1 MRRPNDNEL
10 KASEGRG
17 SIVNHLAGLCRA
29 PVVATAIIFI
39 VSAGLLNSA
48 PLGSAPSD
56 LPTMDGVPTAK
67 PEDVGMSSARIA
79 RLSDVMQ
86 GYVDRREV
94 SGVVTLVAR
103 RGKVVH
109 FEKFG
114 MRDAERGIPMTHDT
128 IFRIASMTKPV
139 VSVALMMLYEEG
151 QFQLRDPISKWLPE
165 FTNMQV
171 AVPAPAQERIATPYK
186 TIPAAR
192 PITVQHILTHT
203 AGLANSYRGLTQQVF
218 QEMVG
223 RTKPGDTIGDMVSRL
238 AELPLNFH
246 PGDAWEY
253 GRATDV
259 VGRLVEVMS
268 GQTLD
273 EFVRERIFDPL
284 KMTDTHFYLPTSKL
298 ARFAALYHPGDD
310 GKIVLTEAPTVES
323 RYVREPHVY
332 FSGAGGLVST
342 TRDYF
347 RFHQMMLNG
356 GELDGV
362 RLLSRKTVELMT
374 VNHTADHGIWLTG
387 PGYGFGLGYSVVTDL
402 GQSGAPNT
410 VGTYSWGGAFAT
422 KFWVD
427 PKEELIGILMTQV
440 RPYTHLNLR
449 KDLSTLTYQAIID

>member
-1 MRRPNDNEL
+1 MRRPTDDEL
-10 KASEGRG
+10 MASEGRG
-17 SIVNHLAGLCRA
+17 SNVNTLAGLCRA
-29 PVVATAIIFI
+29 TVVATAIVLII
-39 VSAGLLNSA
+39 SAGLLNSA
-48 PLGSAPSD
+48 PPGSAPSD

-67 PEDVGMSSARIA
+67 PEDVGMSSARLA

-114 MRDAERGIPMTHDT
+114 MQDAERGMPMTYDT
-128 IFRIASMTKPV
+128 MFRIASMTKPIA
-139 VSVALMMLYEEG
+139 SVALMMLYEEG

-171 AVPAPAQERIATPYK
+171 AVPAPAQERIGSPYK
-186 TIPAAR
+186 MIPAAR

-203 AGLANSYRGLTQQVF
+203 AGLANTYRGLTQQAF
-218 QEMVG
+218 QEMRA
-223 RTKPGDTIGDMVSRL
+223 RTKPGDTIGDFVSRL

-253 GRATDV
+253 GNATDV

-273 EFVRERIFDPL
+273 EFLHERIFDPL
-284 KMTDTHFYLPTSKL
+284 KMTDTHFYLPTSEL
-298 ARFAALYHPGDD
+298 DRFAALYHPGED
-310 GKIVLTEAPTVES
+310 GKIVLTEAPTAES

-342 TRDYF
+342 ARDYF
-347 RFHQMMLNG
+347 RFHQMMLNR

-374 VNHTADHGIWLTG
+374 VNHTGDHGIWLRG
-387 PGYGFGLGYSVVTDL
+387 PGHGFGLGYAVVTDL

-410 VGTYSWGGAFAT
+410 VGTYLWGGAFGT
-422 KFWVD
+422 IFWVD
-427 PKEELIGILMTQV
+427 PKEKLIGILMTQI
-440 RPYTHLNLR
+440 RPYTHLNIR